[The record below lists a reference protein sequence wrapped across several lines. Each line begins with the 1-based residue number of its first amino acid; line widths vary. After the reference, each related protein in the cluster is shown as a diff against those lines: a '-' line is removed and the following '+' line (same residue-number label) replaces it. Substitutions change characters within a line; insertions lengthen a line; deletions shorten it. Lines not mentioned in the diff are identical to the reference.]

1 MSFTY
6 QKWKKLESQQRI
18 LNALSDSDKS
28 FADLLEETELSKPIL
43 SKRLKSLM
51 KQGKI
56 ELVPDVKTKRFLYH
70 LVYEALDDI
79 EKALVMLHNLSNYVI
94 ANLEKFAAD
103 PAIDDEEYAR
113 RLTEGTMI
121 LFNFKM
127 LEHFIAPKHIQE
139 GYLKVTL
146 GLEFVKKM
154 QKLFPNNRKILPY
167 IFNEMSPKEQAIY
180 ESKEIE
186 EAAKRILEFLN
197 PLIKRLSKK

>member
-1 MSFTY
+1 MVFTY
-6 QKWKKLESQQRI
+6 QQWKKLESQQRI

-56 ELVPDVKTKRFLYH
+56 EHVPDVKNKRFLYR
-70 LVYEALDDI
+70 LVHESLDVI
-79 EKALVMLHNLSNYVI
+79 EKALVMLHDLSNYVV
-94 ANLEKFAAD
+94 ANLEKFAVD

-154 QKLFPNNRKILPY
+154 PKLFPKNREVLPY
-167 IFNEMSPKEQAIY
+167 IFANMTPSEQTIY
-180 ESKEIE
+180 KSEEIKK
-186 EAAKRILEFLN
+186 AANRIIEYLN
-197 PLIKRLSKK
+197 PLIEKLRKK